1 MGKLSVKVYV
11 NSHDYP
17 VQVNTGTTISG
28 SLMPG
33 VDMYITNA
41 LGNFTANGQAIAV
54 TGGQAINFTSP
65 FRVTGDVTSTT
76 AGKIFYY
83 FA

>member
-1 MGKLSVKVYV
+1 M
-11 NSHDYP
+11 NSKDYP

-41 LGNFTANGQAIAV
+41 LAGFTANGQSISMV
-54 TGGQAINFTSP
+54 SGQALNFTSP
-65 FRVTGDVTSTT
+65 FRVTGDVTSAT
-76 AGKIFYY
+76 AGKVFYY